1 MSVIQYDKELAPF
14 GRVGPGE
21 KLDQIVEVI
30 LAGYENPNTKRTYT
44 RALTEFLEWRF
55 SPESPPPP
63 AMSKLVVNSYKDH
76 LVQAGTGG
84 HSINQRLTAIK
95 RLAEELM
102 DHGVLD
108 MQTVMGIRRVKPI
121 RIEGK
126 PAGNWLTAKQAQEL
140 LDAPD
145 IKTFAGV
152 RDRAI
157 LAVLIGCG
165 LRRSEVAS
173 LTYAHIQEREGRW
186 AIIDLI
192 GKRNKVR
199 TVLIASWVYKALKE
213 WFVSA
218 ALLSPAQ
225 KLFVRINKGD
235 RMYPE
240 NGIHSDSVGLIV
252 EKYAEK
258 IGVKIS
264 AHDLRRTFARLTYG
278 AGADISQIQMD
289 MGHDNIETTMNYIGA
304 ERDWHNAPSDRLP
317 LKI

>member
-1 MSVIQYDKELAPF
+1 MLVSNIQVADDIEIIPTVDDLERFIA
-14 GRVGPGE
+14 
-21 KLDQIVEVI
+21 II
-30 LAGYENPNTKRTYT
+30 LAGYENKNTKRTYT
-44 RALTEFLEWRF
+44 RALVDFFIWWRV
-55 SPESPPPP
+55 SAPNTT
-63 AMSKLVVNSYKDH
+63 MSKMLVNAHKEHMVSFGIGN
-76 LVQAGTGG
+76 

-95 RLAEELM
+95 RLAEELL
-102 DHGVLD
+102 DHNIID
-108 MQTVMGIRRVKPI
+108 MQTLAGIKRVKPI

-126 PAGNWLTAKQAQEL
+126 PAGNWLTTKQAQEL

-145 IKTFAGV
+145 ITTSAGI

-173 LTYAHIQEREGRW
+173 LTFAHIQEREGRW

-199 TVLIASWVYKALKE
+199 TVLIASWVYKAVKV

-218 ALLSPAQ
+218 ALLSPTD

-240 NGIHSDSVGLIV
+240 KGIHSDSVGLIV
-252 EKYAEK
+252 EKYAK
-258 IGVKIS
+258 MIGVRIS

-278 AGADISQIQMD
+278 EGADLSQIQMD
-289 MGHDNIETTMNYIGA
+289 MGHDNIKTTMDYIGA
-304 ERDWHNAPSDRLP
+304 EREWHNAPSDRLK

>member
-1 MSVIQYDKELAPF
+1 MSVIQYDKDLATIGSMDFLDPF
-14 GRVGPGE
+14 V
-21 KLDQIVEVI
+21 KAI

-44 RALTEFLEWRF
+44 RALREFLEWLLVDGLL
-55 SPESPPPP
+55 PSPPLN
-63 AMSKLVVNSYKDH
+63 KLVVNGYKDY

-126 PAGNWLTAKQAQEL
+126 PAGNWLTTKQAQEL

-145 IKTFAGV
+145 ITTSAGI

-218 ALLSPAQ
+218 ALLSPTQ

-240 NGIHSDSVGLIV
+240 KGIHSDSVRLVV
-252 EKYAEK
+252 EKYAEMIK
-258 IGVKIS
+258 VNIS

-289 MGHDNIETTMNYIGA
+289 MGHDNIETTMKYIGA